1 MPPVQTPDWHD
12 WRMRVPT
19 VIPTDSV
26 MFRNQHKL
34 PKLPLP
40 KLDDTLS
47 RLVRSCEA
55 LAERPE
61 AAQQVKRKAEAFER
75 GPGSKLQALLDKK
88 RGQPEMRNWLA
99 RDWDEQAY
107 MAYRDS
113 VVINV
118 SYYFGVGSRFA
129 FSRPPRKT

>member
-1 MPPVQTPDWHD
+1 MPPVETPDWHD

-34 PKLPLP
+34 PNLPLP

-75 GPGSKLQALLDKK
+75 GPGSKLQTLLDRK
-88 RGQPEMRNWLA
+88 RGQPGMRNWLA

-118 SYYFGVGSRFA
+118 SYYFGVRF
-129 FSRPPRKT
+129 SICVCSPCNH